1 MATADDNRIARPS
14 PSLYDGS
21 DLPRVRY
28 LAAVTSRG
36 FVHLAFDAIRG
47 TIDAAAICALGR
59 GVVVHAS
66 PRERA
71 LDRLMEIRE
80 PARGRLH
87 PAVRRRGRCL
97 ADLEFG
103 PLSVA
108 EARAWLARAGCSAE
122 VDEPH
127 TLAEL
132 FALADGGEAAGEPA
146 PVASAFGFGR
156 ALVRVTGGT

>member
-14 PSLYDGS
+14 PSLYDAS

-47 TIDAAAICALGR
+47 TIDAAAIRALGR

-71 LDRLMEIRE
+71 PAAFVWLPGELPCLIEAEHGFVRIEAAGARDDGLPVRLAARRRRAA
-80 PARGRLH
+80 PARGRGDR
-87 PAVRRRGRCL
+87 VGRCARQL
-97 ADLEFG
+97 HGAAG
-103 PLSVA
+103 P
-108 EARAWLARAGCSAE
+108 RAG
-122 VDEPH
+122 P
-127 TLAEL
+127 
-132 FALADGGEAAGEPA
+132 ADGDP
-146 PVASAFGFGR
+146 
-156 ALVRVTGGT
+156 